1 MHELSKEQKNILE
14 SVSTGSNIVV
24 DAVAGTGKTTMILA
38 LAQEFSSKE
47 ILQLTYNKAL
57 KHEVK
62 EKARAENLQNL
73 SIQTYHSLAVKYY
86 SSVAYVDNEIARV
99 VSSRMPQSIP
109 IRPFD
114 ILVID
119 EAQDMTLLYFM
130 LVVKFTMDY
139 GCPFQLIILGDY
151 MQGLYQFKGSDARF
165 LTFGHT
171 LWQDHPHINTNTFI
185 HCTMKTSY
193 RITNQM
199 RNFVNDA
206 LIGNDRMDSC
216 REGEKV
222 QYIRNA
228 SRTMERIACYEIMNL
243 LENGAKP
250 SDFFVLG
257 PSVKGEK
264 SPIRMLENSLVEYGI
279 PCHVPMMESVET
291 DSRTTEGKVVFST
304 FHSVKGRQRK
314 YVFIVGFDNNYFQY
328 YARTEPIGICPNTI
342 YVACTR
348 ATERVYVMERNQEPN
363 DRPFFFL
370 FNNMSHIKLRE
381 HPDVRFRGHP
391 IGSDTITIPSE
402 SASNATHKNQKM
414 TPTKLIQFIPEETS
428 LKICN
433 IMDELFEDQTTFKT
447 TIDIPGLIETN
458 NGLIEE
464 VNDINGIAIP
474 AMYYDRLI
482 EGTDN
487 ISIENTEDSILY
499 DVIDF
504 YLLDVNREKRT
515 FLENVIDKLPKKIS
529 GISEYLFMANIHNA
543 IQDSLYFRIGQ
554 ITSSEYNWITPEHI
568 RQCTNRMET
577 VIGPDCIDFKP
588 GVEQAIICDTNDDQH
603 VKIDEFTGKIPN
615 LKRRLRF
622 TARVDLIT
630 RTTLWEIKCTAS
642 LTDEHRLQ
650 LVIYAWLYFMRDD
663 TVNDEKRRFKLFNI
677 KTGELLEL
685 HVNMEKLN
693 TIMELLLTSRYVKTT
708 PKTDDEF
715 ISDAK
720 RELDNIVDHYEL
732 RGDTVGLNE

>member
-291 DSRTTEGKVVFST
+291 DRRTTEGKVVFST

-348 ATERVYVMERNQEPN
+348 ATERVYVMERDQEPN

-554 ITSSEYNWITPEHI
+554 ITSSEYT
-568 RQCTNRMET
+568 
-577 VIGPDCIDFKP
+577 
-588 GVEQAIICDTNDDQH
+588 
-603 VKIDEFTGKIPN
+603 
-615 LKRRLRF
+615 
-622 TARVDLIT
+622 
-630 RTTLWEIKCTAS
+630 
-642 LTDEHRLQ
+642 
-650 LVIYAWLYFMRDD
+650 
-663 TVNDEKRRFKLFNI
+663 
-677 KTGELLEL
+677 
-685 HVNMEKLN
+685 
-693 TIMELLLTSRYVKTT
+693 
-708 PKTDDEF
+708 
-715 ISDAK
+715 
-720 RELDNIVDHYEL
+720 
-732 RGDTVGLNE
+732 